1 MLVIL
6 YCRVLLTIYRV
17 LLLSLFIVAF
27 HWQTKSVE
35 LIAELIFD
43 IIWIQN
49 KLYHHNIVQ
58 LTVLSLLSTAV
69 GPEHK
74 PPLLRGV
81 VSPQH
86 IFTINGESGSSK
98 LLTNA

>member
-6 YCRVLLTIYRV
+6 HCRVLFTIHRV
-17 LLLSLFIVAF
+17 LLLNLFIVAS

-49 KLYHHNIVQ
+49 KFYHHNIVQ
-58 LTVLSLLSTAV
+58 LTVLSLFSSTICS
-69 GPEHK
+69 EHK
-74 PPLLRGV
+74 SPL
-81 VSPQH
+81 Q
-86 IFTINGESGSSK
+86 EEW
-98 LLTNA
+98 